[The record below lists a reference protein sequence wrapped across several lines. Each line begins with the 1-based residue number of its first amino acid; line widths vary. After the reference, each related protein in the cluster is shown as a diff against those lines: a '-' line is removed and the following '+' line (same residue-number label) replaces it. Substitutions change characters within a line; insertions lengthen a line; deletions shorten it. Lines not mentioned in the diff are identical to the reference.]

1 MNVRN
6 NSLHYKMYK
15 SKKNIVYAGLVTT
28 AALAG
33 LTLSNVNN
41 TVSADT
47 TSAADNTALTTSAAN
62 TSSAT
67 SDNSAANSSPQNK
80 LLLLVQTL
88 LLRVLH

>member
-33 LTLSNVNN
+33 LTLSNVNK

-47 TSAADNTALTTSAAN
+47 TSAAN
-62 TSSAT
+62 SSA
-67 SDNSAANSSPQNK
+67 
-80 LLLLVQTL
+80 
-88 LLRVLH
+88 